1 MTSHDNVTD
10 SKYHSGAI
18 EVGQIYFDHHSDTNG
33 TFECGKRIVQAADKA
48 IRQAMEAQQS
58 DLATLR
64 KQLAIAREALRPF
77 ALAAQKGSNVYAG
90 VQMAMKDRPD
100 LFSYSTAYIDAGR
113 STAHSHLSWS
123 DYVEAREA
131 YEALKGQPC

>member
-1 MTSHDNVTD
+1 MTHDNVTVIVGRLRANSAD
-10 SKYHSGAI
+10 CSGHEPSLSLLQRTA
-18 EVGQIYFDHHSDTNG
+18 E
-33 TFECGKRIVQAADKA
+33 EAADT
-48 IRQAMEAQQS
+48 I
-58 DLATLR
+58 ATLR
-64 KQLAIAREALRPF
+64 KQLANAREALRPF

>member
-1 MTSHDNVTD
+1 MTHDNVTD
-10 SKYHSGAI
+10 IVERLVAEKYESDEHGIWAI
-18 EVGQIYFDHHSDTNG
+18 PRNPEGR
-33 TFECGKRIVQAADKA
+33 EAAQE
-48 IRQAMEAQQS
+48 I
-58 DLATLR
+58 ATLR
-64 KQLAIAREALRPF
+64 KQLENAREALRPF

-131 YEALKGQPC
+131 YEALKGQP

>member
-1 MTSHDNVTD
+1 MTHDNVTD
-10 SKYHSGAI
+10 
-18 EVGQIYFDHHSDTNG
+18 
-33 TFECGKRIVQAADKA
+33 IVERLRGETRYDEPNWKACMAERDEAADT
-48 IRQAMEAQQS
+48 I
-58 DLATLR
+58 ATLR
-64 KQLAIAREALRPF
+64 KQLENAREALRPF

>member
-1 MTSHDNVTD
+1 MTHDNVTD
-10 SKYHSGAI
+10 IERLRRIAGSLRRCCDAKEQGARI
-18 EVGQIYFDHHSDTNG
+18 E
-33 TFECGKRIVQAADKA
+33 EAADT
-48 IRQAMEAQQS
+48 I
-58 DLATLR
+58 ATLR
-64 KQLAIAREALRPF
+64 KQLENAREALRPF
-77 ALAAQKGSNVYAG
+77 ALAAQKGSNVYTG

-131 YEALKGQPC
+131 YEALKGKS

>member
-10 SKYHSGAI
+10 IVERLRTVFPKLTSGIKPIAFYS
-18 EVGQIYFDHHSDTNG
+18 QDTVELLG
-33 TFECGKRIVQAADKA
+33 EAADT
-48 IRQAMEAQQS
+48 I
-58 DLATLR
+58 ATLR
-64 KQLAIAREALRPF
+64 KQLENAREALRPF

-123 DYVEAREA
+123 DYVEARET
-131 YEALKGQPC
+131 YEALKGHP